1 MPVKTDSFPSSVL
14 TLRLTALGACA
25 LSRHLEHFAES
36 FLVSGDRRLV
46 TTDLLLVVFQILLE
60 LLPQTLLHAGQ
71 TFRVGSLLR
80 HDLLSQLRL
89 PARTF
94 QPDVN
99 QSVSSLSEIQHVS
112 NTTESTVRYGTV

>member
-14 TLRLTALGACA
+14 TLRLTALGAGA

-36 FLVSGDRRLV
+36 FLVRGDRRLV

-99 QSVSSLSEIQHVS
+99 QSVTSLSEIQHVS
-112 NTTESTVRYGTV
+112 NTTESTVRYGMV